1 MKDSFWLEVYYNV
14 EDVVPTNSTMVLIVF
29 VILDLQE
36 MQLDNVLENILLQ
49 LVVLMNNMITYTKFA
64 YVNQITTESMAN
76 VKSQ

>member
-1 MKDSFWLEVYYNV
+1 
-14 EDVVPTNSTMVLIVF
+14 MVLIVF

-49 LVVLMNNMITYTKFA
+49 HVVLMNNMITYTKFV
-64 YVNQITTESMAN
+64 YVNQITTESMVN